1 MTEPAP
7 TPPLSLVERFAA
19 LVGLM
24 ASSPQSAAEHRDLA
38 RSVVDSAKKKAAT
51 LALTN
56 GALLVDGGPSH
67 EGLNDLAARL
77 SKCGVLELGITDRAA
92 LADVLDLARM
102 LVTVPAE
109 ADPPS
114 KFAARSAVLDSKAF
128 PRKLVPR
135 TTALPDA
142 LYTPPKRTSGI
153 SPIVE
158 GASAPRPKPIV
169 EGASAPRP
177 KPIADGA
184 SAPLPKPITEGA
196 SAQAP
201 KPVGEGPSAP
211 RPSSRTPVRGSVG
224 TPAQGINAFM
234 AINPPTPGPQSE
246 AIEEPIELPVPSHPA
261 LAAAM
266 EAIDLADG
274 RVSFVAALDQLVL
287 VCDLAF
293 RQGRFDDLIEAMIAL
308 VAIEQQQNEMYNSD
322 DRRQAFS
329 YALRRLADRTVV
341 VRQLAVLCHGR
352 WDDPVVSGRLQ
363 TILTRLG
370 VDGAEA
376 MIDEFVASKTAET
389 RARCLDALR
398 GLRRT
403 HDALLAL
410 ARDTRDLMV
419 RQAAAI
425 LGELGDPRGETI
437 LLELIHHP
445 DARARRAA
453 VRALGQYDSLMAF
466 DAIGLALED
475 ESALV
480 RHRAVA
486 TIAAKK
492 SPRGLAMLLPV
503 LEKERDREVLY
514 SAISA
519 VGAIGSPEAAQVLIK
534 MAEGEGAHPQR
545 KSAALRIQ
553 ACTALVAIRSPQ
565 SMTAVQALRN
575 DRDREVREASVR
587 LVAQA
592 QRRSTSTGMPAV
604 NVP

>member
-1 MTEPAP
+1 MTDPSP

-24 ASSPQSAAEHRDLA
+24 ASSPQAAVEQRELA
-38 RSVVDSAKKKAAT
+38 RTVVESAKKKATT
-51 LALTN
+51 LALTD
-56 GALLVDGGPSH
+56 GVLVVDGGPSH
-67 EGLNDLAARL
+67 DGLKDLAARL
-77 SKCGVLELGITDRAA
+77 SKCGVIELAITDRAA

-102 LVTVPAE
+102 LATVPGE

-114 KFAARSAVLDSKAF
+114 RFAARAAVLDSRAF
-128 PRKLVPR
+128 PRRLVPR

-142 LYTPPKRTSGI
+142 LYTPPKRTSGT

-158 GASAPRPKPIV
+158 GGSAPRPKPIV
-169 EGASAPRP
+169 EGSSAPRP
-177 KPIADGA
+177 KPIVEAPSAPRPKPVAEGA
-184 SAPLPKPITEGA
+184 SAP
-196 SAQAP
+196 AP
-201 KPVGEGPSAP
+201 KPTGEGPSAP
-211 RPSSRTPVRGSVG
+211 RPSSRTPARGSIG
-224 TPAQGINAFM
+224 TPAHGINAFTT
-234 AINPPTPGPQSE
+234 INPATPSPQSE
-246 AIEEPIELPVPSHPA
+246 LIEEPIEMPVPSHPA

-266 EAIDLADG
+266 DGMELADS
-274 RVSFVAALDQLVL
+274 RTAFVSTLDQFVL
-287 VCDLAF
+287 LCDLAF
-293 RQGRFDDLIEAMIAL
+293 RQGRFDDLIEAMTAL
-308 VAIEQQQNEMYNSD
+308 IAIEQQQNEMYNSD

-341 VRQLAVLCHGR
+341 VRQIAVLRHER
-352 WDDPVVSGRLQ
+352 WDDPVASGRLQ

-370 VDGAEA
+370 ADGAEA
-376 MIDEFVASKTAET
+376 MIDEYVASKTAEI
-389 RARCLDALR
+389 RRRCLEALR
-398 GLRRT
+398 GLPRT

-425 LGELGDPRGETI
+425 LGELRDPRGETI

-445 DARARRAA
+445 DARTRRAA
-453 VRALGQYDSLMAF
+453 VRALGQFDSLMGF

-475 ESALV
+475 ESPLV

-486 TIAAKK
+486 TVAAKK
-492 SPRGLAMLLPV
+492 SPRGLALLMPV

-519 VGAIGSPEAAQVLIK
+519 VGAIGSPEAAQLLIK

-545 KSAALRIQ
+545 KNAALRIQ

-565 SMTAVQALRN
+565 TMTAVQALRN

-592 QRRSTSTGMPAV
+592 QRRSTSTGMPAI

>member
-1 MTEPAP
+1 MTDPAP

-19 LVGLM
+19 LVALM
-24 ASSPQSAAEHRDLA
+24 SSSPQSAMEHRDLA
-38 RSVVDSAKKKAAT
+38 RTVVESAKKQAAT
-51 LALTN
+51 LAFTDGQLI
-56 GALLVDGGPSH
+56 VDGGPAH

-77 SKCGVLELGITDRAA
+77 TKCGVLELAITDRAA

-102 LVTVPAE
+102 LATVPSE
-109 ADPPS
+109 SDPPS
-114 KFAARSAVLDSKAF
+114 KFAARSAVLDARAF

-142 LYTPPKRTSGI
+142 LYTPPKRTSGT

-177 KPIADGA
+177 KPIVEGA
-184 SAPLPKPITEGA
+184 SAP
-196 SAQAP
+196 AP
-201 KPVGEGPSAP
+201 KPVTEGPSAP
-211 RPSSRTPVRGSVG
+211 RPASLTPARGTIG
-224 TPAQGINAFM
+224 TPSQGINAFT
-234 AINPPTPGPQSE
+234 AINPTTPSPQSE
-246 AIEEPIELPVPSHPA
+246 LIEEPIEMPVPSHPA
-261 LAAAM
+261 LAAAIDAM
-266 EAIDLADG
+266 ELADS
-274 RVSFVAALDQLVL
+274 RVAFVAALDQFVL
-287 VCDLAF
+287 LCDLAF

-341 VRQLAVLCHGR
+341 VRQIAVLRHER
-352 WDDPVVSGRLQ
+352 WDDPVASARLQ

-370 VDGAEA
+370 ADGAEA
-376 MIDEFVASKTAET
+376 MIDEYVASKTAET
-389 RARCLDALR
+389 RARCLEALR

-425 LGELGDPRGETI
+425 LGELRDPRGETI

-453 VRALGQYDSLMAF
+453 VRALGQYDSLMAL

-475 ESALV
+475 ESPLV

-486 TIAAKK
+486 TIAAKRT
-492 SPRGLAMLLPV
+492 PRGLALLMPV
-503 LEKERDREVLY
+503 LEKEKDREVLY

-534 MAEGEGAHPQR
+534 MAEGEGTHPQR
-545 KSAALRIQ
+545 KTAALRIQ

-565 SMTAVQALRN
+565 TMTAVQALRN

-592 QRRSTSTGMPAV
+592 QRRSTSTGMPAITA
-604 NVP
+604 P

>member
-1 MTEPAP
+1 MTDPAP

-19 LVGLM
+19 LVALM
-24 ASSPQSAAEHRDLA
+24 SSSPQSAMEHRDLA
-38 RSVVDSAKKKAAT
+38 RTVVESAKKKAAA
-51 LALTN
+51 LAFVD
-56 GALLVDGGPSH
+56 GALVVDGGPAH
-67 EGLNDLAARL
+67 EGLSDLAARL
-77 SKCGVLELGITDRAA
+77 TKCGVLELAITDRAA

-102 LVTVPAE
+102 LATVPGE
-109 ADPPS
+109 SDPPS
-114 KFAARSAVLDSKAF
+114 KFAARSAVLDARAF

-142 LYTPPKRTSGI
+142 LYTPPKRTSGT

-158 GASAPRPKPIV
+158 GGSAPRPKPIV

-177 KPIADGA
+177 KPIVEAA
-184 SAPLPKPITEGA
+184 SAP
-196 SAQAP
+196 AP
-201 KPVGEGPSAP
+201 KPVTEGPSAP
-211 RPSSRTPVRGSVG
+211 RPSSLTPARGSIG
-224 TPAQGINAFM
+224 TPSQGINAFT
-234 AINPPTPGPQSE
+234 AINPATPSPQSE
-246 AIEEPIELPVPSHPA
+246 LIEEPIEMPVPSHPA

-266 EAIDLADG
+266 DVMELADS
-274 RVSFVAALDQLVL
+274 RVAFVAALDQFVL
-287 VCDLAF
+287 LCDLAF

-341 VRQLAVLCHGR
+341 VRQIAVLRHER
-352 WDDPVVSGRLQ
+352 WDDPVASARLQ

-370 VDGAEA
+370 ADGAEA
-376 MIDEFVASKTAET
+376 MIDEYVASKTAET
-389 RARCLDALR
+389 RARCLEALR

-425 LGELGDPRGETI
+425 LGELRDPRGETI

-453 VRALGQYDSLMAF
+453 VRALGQFDSLMAF

-475 ESALV
+475 ESPLV

-486 TIAAKK
+486 TVAAKK
-492 SPRGLAMLLPV
+492 SPKGLALLMPV
-503 LEKERDREVLY
+503 LEKEKDREVLY

-565 SMTAVQALRN
+565 TMTAVQALRN

-592 QRRSTSTGMPAV
+592 QRRSTATGMQAIIAP
-604 NVP
+604 

>member
-1 MTEPAP
+1 MTDPAP

-19 LVGLM
+19 LVALM
-24 ASSPQSAAEHRDLA
+24 SSSPQSAMEHRDLA
-38 RSVVDSAKKKAAT
+38 RTVVESAKKQAAT
-51 LALTN
+51 LAFTDGQLI
-56 GALLVDGGPSH
+56 VDGGPSH

-77 SKCGVLELGITDRAA
+77 TKCGVLELAITDRAA

-102 LVTVPAE
+102 LATVPSE
-109 ADPPS
+109 SDPPS
-114 KFAARSAVLDSKAF
+114 KFAARSAVLDSRAF

-142 LYTPPKRTSGI
+142 LYTPPKRTSGTA
-153 SPIVE
+153 PIVE

-177 KPIADGA
+177 KPIVEGA
-184 SAPLPKPITEGA
+184 SAP
-196 SAQAP
+196 AP
-201 KPVGEGPSAP
+201 KPLTEGPSAP
-211 RPSSRTPVRGSVG
+211 RPASLTPARGTIG
-224 TPAQGINAFM
+224 TPSQGINAFT
-234 AINPPTPGPQSE
+234 AINPTTPSPQSE
-246 AIEEPIELPVPSHPA
+246 LIEEPIEMPVPSHPA
-261 LAAAM
+261 LAAAIDAM
-266 EAIDLADG
+266 ELADS
-274 RVSFVAALDQLVL
+274 RVAFVAALDQFVL
-287 VCDLAF
+287 LCDLAF

-341 VRQLAVLCHGR
+341 VRQIAVLRHER
-352 WDDPVVSGRLQ
+352 WDDPVASARLQ

-370 VDGAEA
+370 ADGAEA
-376 MIDEFVASKTAET
+376 MIDEYVASKTAAT
-389 RARCLDALR
+389 RARCLEALR

-425 LGELGDPRGETI
+425 LGELRDPRGETI

-453 VRALGQYDSLMAF
+453 VRALGQYDSLMAL

-475 ESALV
+475 ESPLV

-486 TIAAKK
+486 TIAAKRT
-492 SPRGLAMLLPV
+492 PRGLALLMPV
-503 LEKERDREVLY
+503 LEKEKDREVLY

-534 MAEGEGAHPQR
+534 MAEGEGTHQQR
-545 KSAALRIQ
+545 KTAALRIQ

-565 SMTAVQALRN
+565 TMTAVQALRN

-592 QRRSTSTGMPAV
+592 QRRSTSTGMPAITA
-604 NVP
+604 P

>member
-1 MTEPAP
+1 MTDPAP

-19 LVGLM
+19 LVALM
-24 ASSPQSAAEHRDLA
+24 SSSPQSAMEHRDLA
-38 RSVVDSAKKKAAT
+38 RTVVESAKKQAAT
-51 LALTN
+51 LTFADGVLI
-56 GALLVDGGPSH
+56 VDGAPAH

-77 SKCGVLELGITDRAA
+77 TKCGVIELAITDRAA

-102 LVTVPAE
+102 LATVPGE
-109 ADPPS
+109 TDPPS
-114 KFAARSAVLDSKAF
+114 KFAARSAVLDARAF

-142 LYTPPKRTSGI
+142 LYTPPKRTSGT
-153 SPIVE
+153 SPIVEGGSAPRPKPIIE

-169 EGASAPRP
+169 EAASTP
-177 KPIADGA
+177 
-184 SAPLPKPITEGA
+184 
-196 SAQAP
+196 AP
-201 KPVGEGPSAP
+201 KPVTEGPSAP
-211 RPSSRTPVRGSVG
+211 RPASLTPARGAIG
-224 TPAQGINAFM
+224 TPSQGINAFT
-234 AINPPTPGPQSE
+234 AINPTTPSPQSE
-246 AIEEPIELPVPSHPA
+246 LIEEPIEMPVPSHPA
-261 LAAAM
+261 LAAAVDAM
-266 EAIDLADG
+266 ELADS
-274 RVSFVAALDQLVL
+274 RVAFVAALDQFVL
-287 VCDLAF
+287 LCDLAF

-341 VRQLAVLCHGR
+341 VRQIAVLRHER
-352 WDDPVVSGRLQ
+352 WDDPVASARLQ

-370 VDGAEA
+370 ADGAEA
-376 MIDEFVASKTAET
+376 MIDEYVASKTAET
-389 RARCLDALR
+389 RTRCLEALR

-425 LGELGDPRGETI
+425 LGELRDPRGETI

-453 VRALGQYDSLMAF
+453 VRALGQFDSLMAF

-475 ESALV
+475 ESPLV

-486 TIAAKK
+486 TVAAKK
-492 SPRGLAMLLPV
+492 SPKGLALLMPV
-503 LEKERDREVLY
+503 LEKEKDREVLY

-565 SMTAVQALRN
+565 TMTAVQALRN

-592 QRRSTSTGMPAV
+592 QRRSTATGMQAIIAP
-604 NVP
+604 

>member
-1 MTEPAP
+1 MTDPVP

-19 LVGLM
+19 LVALM
-24 ASSPQSAAEHRDLA
+24 SSSPQSAMEHRDLA
-38 RSVVDSAKKKAAT
+38 RSVVDSAKKQAAT
-51 LALTN
+51 LAFADGVLM
-56 GALLVDGGPSH
+56 VDGAPAH
-67 EGLNDLAARL
+67 EGLSDLAARL
-77 SKCGVLELGITDRAA
+77 TKCGVLELAITDRAA
-92 LADVLDLARM
+92 LADVLDLSRM
-102 LVTVPAE
+102 LATVPGE

-114 KFAARSAVLDSKAF
+114 KFAARSAVLDARAF

-142 LYTPPKRTSGI
+142 LYTPPKRTSGTA
-153 SPIVE
+153 PIVE
-158 GASAPRPKPIV
+158 GASAPRPQPIV
-169 EGASAPRP
+169 ES
-177 KPIADGA
+177 
-184 SAPLPKPITEGA
+184 
-196 SAQAP
+196 
-201 KPVGEGPSAP
+201 PSAP
-211 RPSSRTPVRGSVG
+211 RPSSSTPARGTIG
-224 TPAQGINAFM
+224 TPSQGINAFTT
-234 AINPPTPGPQSE
+234 INPTTPSPQSE
-246 AIEEPIELPVPSHPA
+246 LIEEPIEMPVPSHPA

-266 EAIDLADG
+266 DAMELADS
-274 RVSFVAALDQLVL
+274 RVSFVAALDQFVL
-287 VCDLAF
+287 LCDLAF

-341 VRQLAVLCHGR
+341 VRQIAVLRHER
-352 WDDPVVSGRLQ
+352 WDDPVASTRLQ
-363 TILTRLG
+363 VILTRLG
-370 VDGAEA
+370 ADGAEA
-376 MIDEFVASKTAET
+376 MIDEYVASKTAET
-389 RARCLDALR
+389 RARCLEALR

-425 LGELGDPRGETI
+425 LGELRDPRGETI

-453 VRALGQYDSLMAF
+453 VRALGQYDSLMAL

-475 ESALV
+475 ESPLV

-486 TIAAKK
+486 TIAAKRT
-492 SPRGLAMLLPV
+492 PRGLALLMPV
-503 LEKERDREVLY
+503 LEKEKDREVLY

-534 MAEGEGAHPQR
+534 IAEGEGSHPQR

-565 SMTAVQALRN
+565 TMTAVQGLRN

-592 QRRSTSTGMPAV
+592 QRRSTSTGMPAITA
-604 NVP
+604 P

>member
-1 MTEPAP
+1 MTDPAP

-19 LVGLM
+19 LVALM
-24 ASSPQSAAEHRDLA
+24 SSSPQAAMEHRDLA
-38 RSVVDSAKKKAAT
+38 RTVVESAKKQAAT
-51 LALTN
+51 LAFTDGQLI
-56 GALLVDGGPSH
+56 VDGGPAH

-77 SKCGVLELGITDRAA
+77 TKCGVLELAITDRAA

-102 LVTVPAE
+102 LATVPGE

-114 KFAARSAVLDSKAF
+114 KFAARSAVLDARAF

-142 LYTPPKRTSGI
+142 LYTPPKRTSGT

-158 GASAPRPKPIV
+158 GSSAPRPKPIV
-169 EGASAPRP
+169 EGASAPKP
-177 KPIADGA
+177 KPIVEGA
-184 SAPLPKPITEGA
+184 SAPTPIVEGA
-196 SAQAP
+196 SAAAP

-211 RPSSRTPVRGSVG
+211 RPAARGTVG
-224 TPAQGINAFM
+224 TPSQGINAFT
-234 AINPPTPGPQSE
+234 AINPATPSPQSE
-246 AIEEPIELPVPSHPA
+246 LIEEPIEMPVPSHPA

-266 EAIDLADG
+266 DAMELADS
-274 RVSFVAALDQLVL
+274 RVSFVAALDQFVL
-287 VCDLAF
+287 LCDLAF

-341 VRQLAVLCHGR
+341 VRQIAVLRHER
-352 WDDPVVSGRLQ
+352 WDDPVASARLQ

-370 VDGAEA
+370 ADGAEA
-376 MIDEFVASKTAET
+376 MIDEYVASKTAET
-389 RARCLDALR
+389 RARCLEALR

-425 LGELGDPRGETI
+425 LGELRDPRGETI

-453 VRALGQYDSLMAF
+453 VRALGQYDSLMAL

-475 ESALV
+475 ESPLV

-486 TIAAKK
+486 TIAAKRT
-492 SPRGLAMLLPV
+492 PRGLALLMPV
-503 LEKERDREVLY
+503 LEKEKDREVLY

-534 MAEGEGAHPQR
+534 MAEGEGTHPQR
-545 KSAALRIQ
+545 KTAALRIQ

-565 SMTAVQALRN
+565 TMTAVQALRN

-592 QRRSTSTGMPAV
+592 QRRSTATGMQAV
-604 NVP
+604 IAP